1 MSRVL
6 ILSNDIAVVEAAI
19 AKHPDAEIHWAVQNM
34 PAYRNKAMALG
45 LGRYCCV
52 GRDVDQ
58 TGYDHVM
65 KGMPR
70 TTPTPTA
77 SWKKPVESVVDEE
90 E

>member
-6 ILSNDIAVVEAAI
+6 IVSKDIAVVEAAI
-19 AKHPDAEIHWAVQNM
+19 AKHPDAEIYWAVQNM
-34 PAYRNKAMALG
+34 PEYRNKAMALG
-45 LGRYCCV
+45 LSRYCCV

-58 TGYDHVM
+58 TAYDHVM

-70 TTPTPTA
+70 TTTA
-77 SWKKPVESVVDEE
+77 SWSKPVESIADEE

>member
-6 ILSNDIAVVEAAI
+6 IVSKDIAVVEAAI
-19 AKHPDAEIHWAVQNM
+19 VKHPDAEIHWAVQDM
-34 PAYRNKAMALG
+34 PEYRNKAMALG

-58 TGYDHVM
+58 TRYDHVM

-70 TTPTPTA
+70 TTTPAA
-77 SWKKPVESVVDEE
+77 SWKKPVESVADEE

>member
-6 ILSNDIAVVEAAI
+6 VVSKDIAVVEAAI

-34 PAYRNKAMALG
+34 PEYRNRATALG

-52 GRDVDQ
+52 GSDADENN
-58 TGYDHVM
+58 YDHVM
-65 KGMPR
+65 KAMPR
-70 TTPTPTA
+70 STA
-77 SWKKPVESVVDEE
+77 VSAWKKPVESVADEE